1 VSSLGPDVAVGQV
14 RTMSEIVSGSVAR
27 TTFALLLLGLAGGM
41 AMLLA
46 AVGIYAG
53 IAYLVERRR
62 EEIGVRIALGSSTG
76 RAGRMVLTESLRTAA
91 VGVALGL
98 IASLLLGRLLRAFL
112 FEVSPYDAL
121 SLAAGAVLLLVV
133 AVVAS
138 VIPALR
144 AANVDPAQSL
154 RAE

>member
-1 VSSLGPDVAVGQV
+1 
-14 RTMSEIVSGSVAR
+14 
-27 TTFALLLLGLAGGM
+27 M

-76 RAGRMVLTESLRTAA
+76 RAGRMVVTESLRTAA

-121 SLAAGAVLLLVV
+121 SLAGGAVLLLVV